1 LNVSLCGVAATG
13 AARLPS
19 AFQFYSSVNTGER
32 PNQMRL
38 AAFIRANPK
47 PIIAEWENFARSLVP
62 AAEGMSPLSLR
73 NHINY
78 ILDFIADD
86 IDSSQTETEQ
96 ITKSRGEKPKG
107 AVNSVAEIHA
117 ALRQAGGFNMDQ
129 MVSEY
134 RALRATVTKLWVAQL
149 SEATNQG
156 IEDLIRFNESIDQTL
171 TESISFY
178 SKKLEHSRHLFL
190 GILGHDLRNPIGAML
205 MSAQLTAKIGALNE
219 HQKMLISQVVVSADR
234 ATSIL
239 DQLLDLTRARLGS
252 GMQIIREPM
261 DMAFASRQLV
271 DEMRALHPG
280 RTFSLDI
287 SGDTGGEWDKPRIGQ
302 VLSNL
307 ISNAVQY
314 GFKDQPIGVTIKGGL
329 KDVQVS
335 VHNDGVPIPRDT
347 IRVIFDSLI
356 RGPSDEGEST
366 NLGLGLYITK
376 EIVSAHGGTVGVTSS
391 EKNGTTFTAR
401 LPRSPGAAISDQDEA
416 AAALSA

>member
-1 LNVSLCGVAATG
+1 
-13 AARLPS
+13 
-19 AFQFYSSVNTGER
+19 
-32 PNQMRL
+32 MRL

-47 PIIAEWENFARSLVP
+47 PIITEWENFARSLVP

-86 IDSSQTETEQ
+86 IDSSQTDSEQ
-96 ITKSRGEKPKG
+96 ITKSRGEKTKD
-107 AVNSVAEIHA
+107 AMDSVAEIHA
-117 ALRQAGGFNMDQ
+117 ALRQAGGFNMDR

-134 RALRATVTKLWVAQL
+134 RALRAIVTKLWVAQL
-149 SEATNQG
+149 LEVTNDG

-171 TESISFY
+171 TESISYY
-178 SKKLEHSRHLFL
+178 SKKLDHSRNLFL

-205 MSAQLTAKIGALNE
+205 MSAQLTEKIGPLNE
-219 HQKMLISQVVVSADR
+219 RQKMLISQVVVSAER

-239 DQLLDLTRARLGS
+239 DQLLDLTRSRLGL
-252 GMQIIREPM
+252 GMQLIREPM

-280 RTFSLDI
+280 RIFTLDI
-287 SGDTGGEWDKPRIGQ
+287 SGGDTEGEWDKPRVGQ
-302 VLSNL
+302 VLSNS

-314 GFKDQPIGVTIKGGL
+314 GFKDLPIAVAINGGV

-347 IRVIFDSLI
+347 IRVIFDCLI
-356 RGPSDEGEST
+356 RRASDEGEST
-366 NLGLGLYITK
+366 NLGLDLYITK
-376 EIVSAHGGTVGVTSS
+376 ETVSAHGGTVGVTSS
-391 EKNGTTFTAR
+391 EKDGTTFTAR
-401 LPRSPGAAISDQDEA
+401 LPRSPGAAISGQDEA
-416 AAALSA
+416 ALAVSA